1 MLCPKFSS
9 NNLIERLFF
18 IPVVPSNVT
27 LLAPNQPPPPP
38 TAKKILPSEREKNLK
53 EGDLPSSSYDQLHL
67 PKPPPLPT
75 DKAKAWLLSIQI
87 HSLLHCTFKKG
98 QFANKT
104 LIRFWKRTDFPLKIK
119 SLKTP

>member
-1 MLCPKFSS
+1 MLCPKFNA
-9 NNLIERLFF
+9 NNSIERLFF

-27 LLAPNQPPPPP
+27 LLAPTPPPHLP
-38 TAKKILPSEREKNLK
+38 TKKILPSEREKNLN
-53 EGDLPSSSYDQLHL
+53 EEDLPSSSYDQLHL
-67 PKPPPLPT
+67 AKPPPLPT